1 MKLHE
6 LIAQG
11 AKFGRQGHWP
21 VDKFIK
27 LGTMAEMNL
36 EQYQIDATDWEE
48 FDINSPKCYCEAFES
63 VPEYLKDYY
72 KKRVLV
78 IDNPCERVDMV
89 LNNMGEYTLCLV
101 GEDEGHS
108 KPIKF
113 CPFCGRKLA

>member
-48 FDINSPKCYCEAFES
+48 HDGKC
-63 VPEYLKDYY
+63 
-72 KKRVLV
+72 
-78 IDNPCERVDMV
+78 ICERIECSRDNET
-89 LNNMGEYTLCLV
+89 LIDKGHYTYLTMGKFSNGIHYLSAT
-101 GEDEGHS
+101 GDDEAYAE
-108 KPIKF
+108 IKF
-113 CPFCGRKLA
+113 CPFCGKKLV